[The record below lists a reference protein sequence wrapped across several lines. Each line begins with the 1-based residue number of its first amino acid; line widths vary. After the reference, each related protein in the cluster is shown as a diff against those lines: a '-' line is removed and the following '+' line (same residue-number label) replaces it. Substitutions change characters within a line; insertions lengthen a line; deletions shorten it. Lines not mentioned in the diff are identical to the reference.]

1 MIDPTKAQ
9 SKAEASRRL
18 AEIAKT
24 ERARE
29 LFKQLAED
37 YEKRARGE
45 LTSELIEQAEAAP
58 PLAAV
63 TPLVAE
69 VAPLVVE
76 APVVPEAPAV
86 PEVAAAIDVPLVP
99 EAPVVAETAAAGE
112 IALAEQV
119 SLVPEAPAA
128 PQVPVTESEHFLAV
142 LKAFREDAARGG

>member
-29 LFKQLAED
+29 LFRQLAED

-58 PLAAV
+58 ALMQ
-63 TPLVAE
+63 
-69 VAPLVVE
+69 VAPLVSEVLT
-76 APVVPEAPAV
+76 VVPDTPAPEEIPVTA
-86 PEVAAAIDVPLVP
+86 EVPLVP
-99 EAPVVAETAAAGE
+99 EISVVADTPAAEE
-112 IALAEQV
+112 IPPAEEV
-119 SLVPEAPAA
+119 SLVPETPPA
-128 PQVPVTESEHFLAV
+128 PQVSITETEHFLAV

>member
-18 AEIAKT
+18 AEIART

-45 LTSELIEQAEAAP
+45 LTSELIEQAVAAP
-58 PLAAV
+58 SLAAV
-63 TPLVAE
+63 APLVAE
-69 VAPLVVE
+69 APL
-76 APVVPEAPAV
+76 VPEAPVAPEEPV
-86 PEVAAAIDVPLVP
+86 APEVTAASDVPLVP
-99 EAPVVAETAAAGE
+99 EAPVVAEAPATSEVGP
-112 IALAEQV
+112 AEDV

-128 PQVPVTESEHFLAV
+128 PQVPITESEHFLAV

>member
-58 PLAAV
+58 S
-63 TPLVAE
+63 LVA

-76 APVVPEAPAV
+76 APLVPEAPAV
-86 PEVAAAIDVPLVP
+86 PEIAAEIDVPLVP
-99 EAPVVAETAAAGE
+99 EAPVLAETAVAGE
-112 IALAEQV
+112 VAPAEDV
-119 SLVPEAPAA
+119 SLVPEAPVA

-142 LKAFREDAARGG
+142 LKAFREDVARGG